1 MVEDAQGVIDDNSLI
16 PNIFLNAD
24 LAKKE
29 EAGLIE
35 D

>member
-1 MVEDAQGVIDDNSLI
+1 MVEDAQRLIGDNSLI
-16 PNIFLNAD
+16 PNIYLSAD
-24 LAKKE
+24 LARKE